1 MCSFEFKPPFVRP
14 IARGRSPLCLE
25 ACRRAVCL
33 QMGAVHHEGIAI
45 YTRLSQVSEDLGKHP
60 KARPADKAVVQRLVW
75 PVVGWGILP
84 AQAVA
89 QDMEDAAQHPAI
101 IHTRL
106 APGLWK
112 VRPEPLDLLVSQP
125 ELSRHAALQSR
136 AA

>member
-1 MCSFEFKPPFVRP
+1 
-14 IARGRSPLCLE
+14 
-25 ACRRAVCL
+25 
-33 QMGAVHHEGIAI
+33 MGAVHHEGIAI

-60 KARPADKAVVQRLVW
+60 QAGPPDEAVVQRLVRSIHRRR
-75 PVVGWGILP
+75 ILP